1 MKTGTEDKKKIIILA
16 AMLAV
21 IIPAAIWELS
31 GYFSS
36 PAPRPAVPAQVT
48 TAPRPASATTTAPAT
63 ATGPEAPRVNSSNN
77 LDPTLHLDKLAQ
89 SEEVEYAG
97 TGRNI
102 FSAESAPPVTIPTA
116 VTNGRDTATVVVP
129 QAPPVPTAPAIDLKY
144 FGYSQSKDKSN
155 IRAFLVHGEDIFMAK
170 SGEIVDHRYKIAT
183 SLRAASRSRTCHTT
197 TRKTCPSCSRSGRVL
212 KGHEFTRAE

>member
-21 IIPAAIWELS
+21 IIPATIWELS
-31 GYFSS
+31 GYFTS
-36 PAPRPAVPAQVT
+36 PTPRPAVPAQVT
-48 TAPRPASATTTAPAT
+48 SAPRPASATTKAPAT
-63 ATGPEAPRVNSSNN
+63 TTGAEAPRLNSSSN

-102 FSAESAPPVTIPTA
+102 FSAESVPVHIDSPVAPPRPGPDIAPSVA
-116 VTNGRDTATVVVP
+116 P
-129 QAPPVPTAPAIDLKY
+129 QLPTAPPIDLKY

-170 SGEIVDHRYKIAT
+170 SGEIVDHRYKIGNISPGSIQVT
-183 SLRAASRSRTCHTT
+183 DLSYNNTQSL
-197 TRKTCPSCSRSGRVL
+197 PL
-212 KGHEFTRAE
+212 MQ

>member
-21 IIPAAIWELS
+21 IIPATIWELS
-31 GYFSS
+31 GYFTS
-36 PAPRPAVPAQVT
+36 PTPRPAVPAQVT
-48 TAPRPASATTTAPAT
+48 SAPRPAATTTKASAAT
-63 ATGPEAPRVNSSNN
+63 TGAEAPRLNSSSN

-102 FSAESAPPVTIPTA
+102 FSAESAPPVPIPTA
-116 VTNGRDTATVVVP
+116 VTNGRDTSVVT
-129 QAPPVPTAPAIDLKY
+129 PPPPSGPPPPPPIDLKY

-155 IRAFLVHGEDIFMAK
+155 IRAFLVHGEDIFMAR
-170 SGEIVDHRYKIAT
+170 SGEIVDHRYKIGNISPGSIQVT
-183 SLRAASRSRTCHTT
+183 DLSYNNTQSL
-197 TRKTCPSCSRSGRVL
+197 PL
-212 KGHEFTRAE
+212 MQ